1 MLKTPS
7 SSFFK
12 KIIIF
17 FSIFWAFFQLWIASP
32 LPYILSDLL
41 NINLVLS
48 DSQSRIIHLSI
59 AILLSYLV
67 DNNGKCKYFYYLIGF
82 IGFGAVLHNFIFYE
96 QIALNAGIVSNSE
109 VIISCIGI
117 GILAWATKRNIG
129 FPIVIIAGI
138 FLLYSIFGNHLPII
152 VSHKGHSLS
161 QISYQ
166 QWLSSEGIFGVALG
180 VSSDFIYM
188 FVLFGALLEASGASN
203 FFIKLA
209 FAGLGKLRNGAAKA
223 TIVGSALMGM
233 ISGSSVATTITVGTV
248 TIPLMKKAG
257 LSAEKAGGVQI
268 AAGVNGQITPPIM
281 GAAAFLMA
289 EFLSI
294 KYSDIIRYALLP
306 SIIIYFSLFYSVHL
320 EKTDDFHE
328 ENRDHSLMNMLCK
341 FAKLIFKFTI
351 FAVGSFFSVAAF
363 YYLMCGISTKSGLH
377 IRGIQNIFGDN
388 MWGSTLFLVG
398 SYFGVIYMQFK
409 CVYQD
414 VKKIHE
420 FNDPVDNIK
429 EYIASAQPLKILIGG
444 LHYLMPVFLLLWL
457 LTVEKMSSA
466 ICVFWATMSLIV
478 IIFTHNNILYILHG
492 KSSFSYLKNEF
503 KEDVMHIIDA
513 MKSSSHS
520 MIGIALATAVSGII
534 IGSIAQTGIS
544 QAFVDILETLARDNI
559 LLILITTAIICVIL
573 GMGMPTTACYM
584 IVSSLMVPV
593 IFEIT
598 QNKGMSV
605 APVALHFFVFYFGL
619 MADITPPVGLASYAA
634 AAISKGN
641 PIKTAAQGLLYNK
654 NLILL
659 PFVFVYNNDLIF
671 YKVTDW
677 SQIIL
682 TSLCAIFAS
691 VAFVSALK
699 GRFLT
704 KNKIYESIA
713 LIVICIGFFNPNL
726 VVNLFQN
733 PYQKIS
739 IHEFEKDFANFNDVE
754 KTKLLLINDKK
765 DSKIAYVDVRSGE
778 KNMKE
783 NFEKSLDLVFYSV
796 DGKIELAKVMD
807 YNKNNFKLIDLMNDD
822 YKISQI
828 ELPIVKFD
836 RKIVLLAGIGFFM
849 LIFLNQ
855 HMRKCRE
862 EKLSC

>member
-1 MLKTPS
+1 MSENNNSIFIT
-7 SSFFK
+7 
-12 KIIIF
+12 KIILLTAV
-17 FSIFWAFFQLWIASP
+17 FWALFQLWIASP
-32 LPYILSDLL
+32 LPYFFSDFLG
-41 NINLVLS
+41 INLVLN
-48 DSQSRIIHLSI
+48 DTQSRIIHLSI

-67 DNNGKCKYFYYLIGF
+67 DNNGKCKYLYYLIGC
-82 IGFGAVLHNFIFYE
+82 IGFGSVFYNFIFYE
-96 QIALNAGIVSNSE
+96 QIALNAGIVSTLE
-109 VIISCIGI
+109 VVISCVGI
-117 GILAWATKRNIG
+117 AILAWATKRSIG
-129 FPIVIIAGI
+129 FPIIIIAGI
-138 FLLYSIFGNHLPII
+138 FLLYSIFGNYLPII
-152 VSHKGHSLS
+152 ISHKGHSLS

-166 QWLSSEGIFGVALG
+166 QWLSSEGIFGIALG

-188 FVLFGALLEASGASN
+188 FVFFGALLEASGASN

-257 LSAEKAGGVQI
+257 LSSEKAGGVQI

-306 SIIIYFSLFYSVHL
+306 SVIIYFSLFYSVHL
-320 EKTDDFHE
+320 EKTVEFHE
-328 ENRDHSLMNMLCK
+328 ENRDYSLMAMLCK
-341 FAKLIFKFTI
+341 FAKLIFKFTL
-351 FAVGSFFSVAAF
+351 FAVGSFFSIAAF
-363 YYLMCGISTKSGLH
+363 YYLMCGISFKSGLY
-377 IRGIQNIFGDN
+377 INGIQNIFGDN
-388 MWGSTLFLVG
+388 MWGSIVFLIG

-420 FNDPVDNIK
+420 FNDPVENIK
-429 EYIASAQPLKILIGG
+429 EYIASARPLKILLGG
-444 LHYLMPVFLLLWL
+444 LHYLIPVFLLLWL
-457 LTVEKMSSA
+457 LTVEKMSSS
-466 ICVFWATMSLIV
+466 ICVFWATMSLVV
-478 IIFTHNNILYILHG
+478 IIFTHNNILYMLHG
-492 KSSFSYLKNEF
+492 KSSFGYLKNEF
-503 KEDVMHIIDA
+503 KEDIMHLIDA

-544 QAFVDILETLARDNI
+544 QAFVDILETVARDNI

-641 PIKTAAQGLLYNK
+641 PIKTAAHGLLYNK
-654 NLILL
+654 NLVLL

-671 YKVTDW
+671 YNMTDW

-691 VAFVSALK
+691 MAFVSAIK

-704 KNKIYESIA
+704 KNKIYESVA
-713 LIVICIGFFNPNL
+713 LIVICMGFFNPNL
-726 VVNLFQN
+726 VMNCFQN
-733 PYQKIS
+733 PYQKIA
-739 IHEFEKDFANFNDVE
+739 IHDFEKEFTNFNDVK
-754 KTKLLLINDKK
+754 KTKLLLTHGKK
-765 DSKIAYVDVRSGE
+765 DSKTVYVDVRHGAKS
-778 KNMKE
+778 MKD
-783 NFEKSLDLVFYSV
+783 NFEQSLDIVFYPIDNGIKLV
-796 DGKIELAKVMD
+796 KVMN
-807 YNKNNFKLIDLMNDD
+807 YNKNNLQLIDLMKDE
-822 YKISQI
+822 YKIVQI
-828 ELPIVKFD
+828 ELPIVQFD
-836 RKIVLLAGIGFFM
+836 RKFVLLCGIGIFM
-849 LIFLNQ
+849 LIFFNQ
-855 HMRKCRE
+855 HMRRCRE
-862 EKLSC
+862 ERIVI